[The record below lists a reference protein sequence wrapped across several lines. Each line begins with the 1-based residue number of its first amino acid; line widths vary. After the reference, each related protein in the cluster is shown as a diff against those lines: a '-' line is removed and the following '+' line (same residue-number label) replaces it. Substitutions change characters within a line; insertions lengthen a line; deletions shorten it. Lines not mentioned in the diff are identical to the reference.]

1 MIGENRPAE
10 KTTAALGVAA
20 AIAAAFSS
28 NWEQVVTAV
37 VLGVIPSLVTTW
49 VEVGGFNGLKELFWQ
64 GRRK

>member
-28 NWEQVVTAV
+28 NWEAFTTAV
-37 VLGVIPSLVTTW
+37 VIGIAPAIVTGW
-49 VEVGGFNGLKELFWQ
+49 VEVGGFAGLKELFWS